1 MTRISRSL
9 TRIAAVLFCLCL
21 QLLSTHFCQTTHAH
35 ANSTA
40 DADCMIVEQQHDE
53 IGQVRTIIAKDAIR
67 IDLLWSKAY
76 LIAKAP
82 TWRVVLYNPANKLA
96 MDMPLE
102 TYLSESPNWQG
113 ANRYRELDRGKL
125 KVETPTKKLGKIKYA
140 DRDCLKFGVVKIVG
154 NKVDPR
160 DRYKAYYYTFPD
172 SSVRPEISQILY
184 HFFLIQTSSN
194 QGIPVYS
201 ASVHDVKAA
210 SLQHDIGFLANL
222 TSGDLSSHM
231 TTSKFSSASFP
242 SSYFEYPKNYKKVSY
257 ELDVLSDANRK
268 GVAEDMLH
276 DLRFG
281 EESSNSAKKFR

>member
-1 MTRISRSL
+1 MRQISRPGTRIV
-9 TRIAAVLFCLCL
+9 AVLFGLCL
-21 QLLSTHFCQTTHAH
+21 QFISTQFCQAAHAH

-40 DADCMIVEQQHDE
+40 DADCMIVEQQHNE
-53 IGQVRTIIAKDAIR
+53 IGQVRTVIAKDAVR

-96 MDMPLE
+96 MDMPLQ
-102 TYLSESPNWQG
+102 TYLAESPNWQG
-113 ANRYRELDRGKL
+113 ANRYRKLERGKSN
-125 KVETPTKKLGKIKYA
+125 VETPTKKLGNIKYA
-140 DRDCLKFGVVKIVG
+140 DRDCSKFGVVKIVG
-154 NKVDPR
+154 NKVDPE
-160 DRYKAYYYTFPD
+160 DRYKAYYYTFSDP
-172 SSVRPEISQILY
+172 SVRPEISQILY

-201 ASVHDVKAA
+201 APAHDVKAA
-210 SLQHDIGFLANL
+210 SVQHDIGFLANL

-231 TTSKFSSASFP
+231 TTSKFGSGSFP

-257 ELDVLSDANRK
+257 ELDVLSDPNRK

-281 EESSNSAKKFR
+281 EEPSNYAKKFR